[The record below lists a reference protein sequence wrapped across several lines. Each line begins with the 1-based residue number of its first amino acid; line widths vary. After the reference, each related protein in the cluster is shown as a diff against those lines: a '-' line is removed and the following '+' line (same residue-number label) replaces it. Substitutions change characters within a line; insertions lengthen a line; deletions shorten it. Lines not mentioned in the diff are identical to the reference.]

1 MAKDIL
7 KEIVDARSELI
18 KQKGY
23 SFGFE
28 IPEKRL
34 RKVHP
39 FIQEKGAIL
48 EVKRASPSKGDIAPD
63 LNSFETALTY
73 AKAGAR
79 AISCLTEPNYFK
91 GTLEDLMN
99 VCRAADTFENETG
112 KNPPTVLRKD
122 FLTDEQD
129 IEISYRVGADAV
141 LLIARIL
148 SSEKILSMAKK
159 AESLGLSVLIE
170 VRKDEDLEKLA
181 VVMQNVNHKNIL
193 CGVNSRDLKDFTI
206 DMLIPAK
213 MFSKIKN
220 IAQDARITFESG
232 ILSARSAAFAASMG
246 FNAILLGEAAAR
258 NPEKAKEFTAAFENE
273 AQNSEKNKN
282 GVMWI
287 EYGSCDFGRKN
298 PFVKICGITNVE
310 DALCAAKNGADFF
323 GFIFWNK
330 SKRNIAKENVLQ
342 IRKSLEENFKNGR
355 IKKMP
360 KLVGVIVDLEAKE
373 TEDALSLVNENVLD
387 IIQVHTFE
395 SALKFCTDERFK
407 NVPHYCAVNIS
418 SQEDIQK
425 LDELA
430 RLGEPRILVDA
441 QSQNQIGGTGK
452 QIDEEILEA
461 VSKKYKLM
469 IAGGISS
476 KNVTAIIEK
485 FNPEFLD
492 VSSSLE
498 DSPSKKNHQKINEF
512 FDIINDISKKQEV
525 I

>member
-129 IEISYRVGADAV
+129 IEISYRAGADAV

-258 NPEKAKEFTAAFENE
+258 NPEKAKEFTVAFENE

-298 PFVKICGITNVE
+298 PFVKICGITNV
-310 DALCAAKNGADFF
+310 
-323 GFIFWNK
+323 
-330 SKRNIAKENVLQ
+330 
-342 IRKSLEENFKNGR
+342 
-355 IKKMP
+355 
-360 KLVGVIVDLEAKE
+360 
-373 TEDALSLVNENVLD
+373 EDALSLVNENVLD

-498 DSPSKKNHQKINEF
+498 DSPGKKNHQKINEF

>member
-7 KEIVDARSELI
+7 KEIVDARTKLI
-18 KQKGY
+18 EEKGY

-34 RKVHP
+34 RKIHP
-39 FIQEKGAIL
+39 FIEEKGVIL

-73 AKAGAR
+73 AKSGAR

-99 VCRAADTFENETG
+99 VCRAADDFEKETG
-112 KNPPTVLRKD
+112 KNPPAVLRKD

-129 IEISYRVGADAV
+129 IEISYRAGADAV

-148 SSEKILSMAKK
+148 SSEKILSMAKR

-273 AQNSEKNKN
+273 AQKEEFAEQINNILRAYKEGYYLEPTNGFIMQIPNGALREQLEYDGSDLPDSVYEQLATATEMYYRFDANLEQKKKAINILADILESEREEVKDTLNAEYEVPKNEHDKLIFGIVNGYNIRHNRADQKNDYSREIWYDWMMQYYTSVIIAFYKLKNKYTD
-282 GVMWI
+282 I
-287 EYGSCDFGRKN
+287 DF
-298 PFVKICGITNVE
+298 
-310 DALCAAKNGADFF
+310 
-323 GFIFWNK
+323 
-330 SKRNIAKENVLQ
+330 
-342 IRKSLEENFKNGR
+342 
-355 IKKMP
+355 
-360 KLVGVIVDLEAKE
+360 
-373 TEDALSLVNENVLD
+373 
-387 IIQVHTFE
+387 
-395 SALKFCTDERFK
+395 
-407 NVPHYCAVNIS
+407 
-418 SQEDIQK
+418 
-425 LDELA
+425 
-430 RLGEPRILVDA
+430 
-441 QSQNQIGGTGK
+441 
-452 QIDEEILEA
+452 
-461 VSKKYKLM
+461 
-469 IAGGISS
+469 
-476 KNVTAIIEK
+476 
-485 FNPEFLD
+485 
-492 VSSSLE
+492 
-498 DSPSKKNHQKINEF
+498 
-512 FDIINDISKKQEV
+512 
-525 I
+525 

>member
-1 MAKDIL
+1 
-7 KEIVDARSELI
+7 
-18 KQKGY
+18 
-23 SFGFE
+23 
-28 IPEKRL
+28 
-34 RKVHP
+34 
-39 FIQEKGAIL
+39 
-48 EVKRASPSKGDIAPD
+48 
-63 LNSFETALTY
+63 
-73 AKAGAR
+73 
-79 AISCLTEPNYFK
+79 
-91 GTLEDLMN
+91 
-99 VCRAADTFENETG
+99 
-112 KNPPTVLRKD
+112 
-122 FLTDEQD
+122 
-129 IEISYRVGADAV
+129 
-141 LLIARIL
+141 
-148 SSEKILSMAKK
+148 
-159 AESLGLSVLIE
+159 
-170 VRKDEDLEKLA
+170 
-181 VVMQNVNHKNIL
+181 
-193 CGVNSRDLKDFTI
+193 
-206 DMLIPAK
+206 
-213 MFSKIKN
+213 
-220 IAQDARITFESG
+220 
-232 ILSARSAAFAASMG
+232 
-246 FNAILLGEAAAR
+246 
-258 NPEKAKEFTAAFENE
+258 
-273 AQNSEKNKN
+273 
-282 GVMWI
+282 MWI

-498 DSPSKKNHQKINEF
+498 DSPGKKNHQKIKEF
-512 FDIINDISKKQEV
+512 FDIINDISKN
-525 I
+525 